1 MRAVKTCADSGHWM
15 SMRVKIS
22 LGIICCMHLINLET
36 LHLPL
41 NDVQLKGDISI
52 PQNAHS
58 LVIFAHGSGSSRLSP
73 RNQMVASYLNEHGIA
88 TILFDLLTQA
98 EDRNYENR
106 FNIALLSQRLK
117 EATQWIEQQ
126 KDYSP
131 FRIGYFGASTG
142 AAAALIAASEL
153 PQIAAVVSR
162 GGRPDLAMIEIPL
175 VKAPT
180 LFIVGQLDTQ
190 VLTLNERAFQLLN
203 CSKKLEIVAGAT
215 HLFEEKGAMEKVCVL
230 AANWFEM
237 HLQPLE
243 LYG

>member
-1 MRAVKTCADSGHWM
+1 
-15 SMRVKIS
+15 
-22 LGIICCMHLINLET
+22 MHLINLET
-36 LHLPL
+36 LHLTL

-73 RNQMVASYLNEHGIA
+73 RNQMVASYLNEHGMA
-88 TILFDLLTQA
+88 TFLFDLLTYD

-106 FNIALLSQRLK
+106 FNIPLLAERLK
-117 EATQWIEQQ
+117 EATRWIEQQ
-126 KDYSP
+126 TDYSTH
-131 FRIGYFGASTG
+131 IGYFGASTG

-190 VLTLNERAFQLLN
+190 VLKLNERAFQLLN
-203 CSKKLEIVAGAT
+203 CNKKLEIIPGAT
-215 HLFEEKGAMEKVCVL
+215 HLFEEKGAMEKVCVS

>member
-1 MRAVKTCADSGHWM
+1 
-15 SMRVKIS
+15 
-22 LGIICCMHLINLET
+22 MHLINLET

-88 TILFDLLTQA
+88 TFLFDLLTPD
-98 EDRNYENR
+98 EDRNYNNR
-106 FNIALLSQRLK
+106 FNIVLLAQRLK
-117 EATQWIEQQ
+117 EATRWVEQQ
-126 KDYSP
+126 KDYSV
-131 FRIGYFGASTG
+131 FRTGYFGASTG

-162 GGRPDLAMIEIPL
+162 GGRPDLAMKEIPL

-180 LFIVGQLDTQ
+180 LFIVGQMDLQ
-190 VLTLNERAFQLLN
+190 VLELNERAFRLLN
-203 CSKKLEIVAGAT
+203 CDKKLEVVPGAT

-237 HLQPLE
+237 NLQPLE

>member
-1 MRAVKTCADSGHWM
+1 
-15 SMRVKIS
+15 
-22 LGIICCMHLINLET
+22 MHLINLET

-88 TILFDLLTQA
+88 TFLFDLLTQA

-215 HLFEEKGAMEKVCVL
+215 HLFEEKCAMEKVCVL

>member
-1 MRAVKTCADSGHWM
+1 
-15 SMRVKIS
+15 
-22 LGIICCMHLINLET
+22 MHLVNLDT

-41 NDVQLKGDISI
+41 NEVQLKGDISI

-88 TILFDLLTQA
+88 TFLFDLLTSD

-106 FNIALLSQRLK
+106 FNIALLAQRLK
-117 EATQWIEQQ
+117 EATRWMEQQ
-126 KDYSP
+126 KEYSI

-162 GGRPDLAMIEIPL
+162 GGRPDLAMMEIPL

-180 LFIVGQLDTQ
+180 LFIVGQSDTQ
-190 VLTLNERAFQLLN
+190 VLKLNEKAFELLN
-203 CSKKLEIVAGAT
+203 CNKRLEVIPGAT

-237 HLQPLE
+237 NLQPLE

>member
-1 MRAVKTCADSGHWM
+1 
-15 SMRVKIS
+15 
-22 LGIICCMHLINLET
+22 MHLINLET
-36 LHLPL
+36 LHLSL
-41 NDVQLKGDISI
+41 DDVQLKGDISV

-73 RNQMVASYLNEHGIA
+73 RNQMIASYLNEQGIA
-88 TILFDLLTQA
+88 TFLFDLLTQA

-117 EATQWIEQQ
+117 EATRWIEQQ